1 VTDRPG
7 SDRFGILVAVLGGLL
22 VALAALLIIFLVAR
36 DDDGA
41 TTTGVASTT
50 ETTPPTA
57 TSGANTTTEPGMTT
71 TTTATPATATTAAA
85 TTTTTAPFAG
95 DTAPKSGAGAF
106 GLLTDVR
113 IGDHE
118 GYTRIVFDFQEPDFP
133 NWEFAYVPG
142 EIEGMVVPEG
152 GWVEGDA
159 FLVARFQPSST
170 ADLSGSEVVM
180 TYDGPRRID
189 AGLGSVVQ
197 LLIIEDFEANLWWAI
212 GLTGEKP
219 FSVGTMTGP
228 PRVYVDIAD

>member
-1 VTDRPG
+1 MTDRPG

-22 VALAALLIIFLVAR
+22 VALVALLIIFLVSR
-36 DDDGA
+36 DDDGPTTSAA
-41 TTTGVASTT
+41 TSTT
-50 ETTPPTA
+50 EATSTTTPA
-57 TSGANTTTEPGMTT
+57 TTEAT
-71 TTTATPATATTAAA
+71 TTTAVTT
-85 TTTTTAPFAG
+85 TTGSTTTAPTATLPFPG

-113 IGDHE
+113 LGDHE

-142 EIEGMVVPEG
+142 EIEGMAVPEG
-152 GWVEGDA
+152 GWVEGEA
-159 FLVARFQPSST
+159 FLVARFQPSGT

-180 TYDGPRRID
+180 TYEGPRRID
-189 AGLGSVVQ
+189 VGTGSVVQ

-212 GLTGEKP
+212 GLTGERP

-228 PRVYVDIAD
+228 PRIYVDIAD

>member
-1 VTDRPG
+1 MTARPG

-36 DDDGA
+36 DDGGPA
-41 TTTGVASTT
+41 TTASTT
-50 ETTPPTA
+50 APTVPASTA
-57 TSGANTTTEPGMTT
+57 TGAATT
-71 TTTATPATATTAAA
+71 TTTLPASTTTAPATTVATTST

-95 DTAPKSGAGAF
+95 STDPKSGAGAF
-106 GLLTDVR
+106 GLLTNVR
-113 IGDHE
+113 IGDHD
-118 GYTRIVFDFQEPDFP
+118 GYTRIVFDFQEPAFP

-142 EIEGMVVPEG
+142 EIEGMVEPEG
-152 GWVEGDA
+152 GWVEGAA
-159 FLVARFQPSST
+159 FLVARFQPSGT

-180 TYDGPRRID
+180 TYDGQRRID
-189 AGLGSVVQ
+189 AGTGSVVQ

-228 PRVYVDIAD
+228 PRIYVDIAD

>member
-1 VTDRPG
+1 MTDRPG

-22 VALAALLIIFLVAR
+22 VAAAAVLIIFLVSG
-36 DDDGA
+36 DDDG
-41 TTTGVASTT
+41 S
-50 ETTPPTA
+50 
-57 TSGANTTTEPGMTT
+57 
-71 TTTATPATATTAAA
+71 TTTAASSTTGATSTTTPDTTAPTPTAV
-85 TTTTTAPFAG
+85 TTTTAPATTTIPFPG
-95 DTAPKSGAGAF
+95 DTSPKSGAGAF
-106 GLLTDVR
+106 GLLTNVR

-133 NWEFAYVPG
+133 NWEFTYVPG
-142 EIEGMVVPEG
+142 EIEGMAGSEG

-159 FLVARFQPSST
+159 YLVARFQPSGT
-170 ADLSGSEVVM
+170 ADLSGAEVVM

-228 PRVYVDIAD
+228 PRIYVDIAD

>member
-1 VTDRPG
+1 MTARPG

-36 DDDGA
+36 DEGGPA
-41 TTTGVASTT
+41 TTASTTAPTVPAGTTTG
-50 ETTPPTA
+50 P
-57 TSGANTTTEPGMTT
+57 
-71 TTTATPATATTAAA
+71 A
-85 TTTTTAPFAG
+85 TTTTTLPASTTTAPATTTVATTGTTTTTTVPFAG
-95 DTAPKSGAGAF
+95 NTDPKSGAGAF
-106 GLLTDVR
+106 GLLTNVR
-113 IGDHE
+113 IGDHD

-142 EIEGMVVPEG
+142 EIEGMVEPEG
-152 GWVEGDA
+152 GWVEGAA
-159 FLVARFQPSST
+159 FLVARFQPSGT

-189 AGLGSVVQ
+189 AGTGSVVQ

-212 GLTGEKP
+212 GLTGGKP

-228 PRVYVDIAD
+228 PRIYVDIAD

>member
-22 VALAALLIIFLVAR
+22 VALAALLIIFLVSG
-36 DDDGA
+36 DDDGS
-41 TTTGVASTT
+41 TTTAAASTT
-50 ETTPPTA
+50 EG
-57 TSGANTTTEPGMTT
+57 TST
-71 TTTATPATATTAAA
+71 TTTATTEATTTTAVTT
-85 TTTTTAPFAG
+85 TTTTTAPTTTIPFPG
-95 DTAPKSGAGAF
+95 DTGPKSGAGAF

-142 EIEGMVVPEG
+142 EIEGMAGPEG
-152 GWVEGDA
+152 GWVEGEA
-159 FLVARFQPSST
+159 FLVARFQPSGT

-189 AGLGSVVQ
+189 VGTGSVVQ

-212 GLTGEKP
+212 GLTGERP

-228 PRVYVDIAD
+228 PRIYVDIAD

>member
-1 VTDRPG
+1 MTDRPG

-22 VALAALLIIFLVAR
+22 VALAALLIIFLVTR

-41 TTTGVASTT
+41 TTTAAASTT
-50 ETTPPTA
+50 LTTAP
-57 TSGANTTTEPGMTT
+57 TTTSDAT
-71 TTTATPATATTAAA
+71 TTTAAETTTTAATTTTA
-85 TTTTTAPFAG
+85 VTTTTTTAPFAG
-95 DTAPKSGAGAF
+95 DTDPKSGTGAF
-106 GLLTDVR
+106 GLLTGVR

-142 EIEGMVVPEG
+142 EIEGMAGPEG

-189 AGLGSVVQ
+189 VGLGSVVQ

-228 PRVYVDIAD
+228 PRIYVDIAD